1 MQEEHRAS
9 DSGGVV
15 PQEDVL
21 LRREQ
26 GRDEDAQPRRQAHSL
41 ARICGGWQRRQRRA
55 AAAAAGPITRSSPR
69 SCQG

>member
-26 GRDEDAQPRRQAHSL
+26 GRDEDAQPRRQAGMVLEHINRNYLKITKVSF
-41 ARICGGWQRRQRRA
+41 RIH
-55 AAAAAGPITRSSPR
+55 
-69 SCQG
+69 